1 MADTGKANYDVS
13 VIDVSPLGMNTT
25 AGNLVDLGQ
34 TVSDS
39 LLAINNVLSG
49 LRVAWQGK
57 AASDA
62 DELNKEWMRVMTNL
76 FGTEE
81 NPEKGVL
88 PTLADGVGMA
98 SANFSA
104 AEVGIT
110 ELFKNFVNTSDS
122 DKDRPDP
129 VTDTNQ
135 TAVTMTFPY

>member
-1 MADTGKANYDVS
+1 MADTGDANYDVS

-39 LLAINNVLSG
+39 LLTINKVLSE
-49 LRVAWQGK
+49 LRVAWQGE

-62 DELNKEWMRVMTNL
+62 DELNKEWLRVMTNL
-76 FGTEE
+76 FGTVE

-88 PTLADGVGMA
+88 PTLTDGVGMA
-98 SANFSA
+98 SANFST

-110 ELFKNFVNTSDS
+110 DLFKNFVNTSDS